1 MPFVSTANNG
11 GVPDPN
17 IAKTGRPKK
26 GDEKKLTRRE
36 IKDKELLALARKIKP
51 HISAAI
57 TESAKIMTSK
67 EATDQN
73 KLKASAFLFTVY
85 RDLIKEVYNSEG
97 VDEDNN
103 SSENNEED
111 SKPVFSLRMVND

>member
-85 RDLIKEVYNSEG
+85 RDLIKEVYNSNVG
-97 VDEDNN
+97 
-103 SSENNEED
+103 EED
-111 SKPVFSLRMVND
+111 SMDNEVGDDTPVLSLKIVGDK